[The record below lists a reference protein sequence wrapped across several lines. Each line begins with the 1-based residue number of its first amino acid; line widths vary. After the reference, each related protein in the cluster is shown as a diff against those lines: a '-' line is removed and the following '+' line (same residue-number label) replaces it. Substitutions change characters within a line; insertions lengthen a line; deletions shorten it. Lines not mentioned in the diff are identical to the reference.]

1 MPQATEPYAFTILT
15 PGVEGTEVGQAYR
28 LEAENQE
35 RGAWLWVQAGV
46 SWRQLAVL
54 RPPPA
59 RGSVPK
65 LCQAP
70 GQEPSSPPHPSS
82 PPGLWPS
89 SHPQSPLQVP
99 GVA

>member
-1 MPQATEPYAFTILT
+1 MPWATEPYAFTILT

-35 RGAWLWVQAGV
+35 LGTWLWVQAGV
-46 SWRQLAVL
+46 SGRQLAVL

-65 LCQAP
+65 LCQAA
-70 GQEPSSPPHPSS
+70 GQEPSSPPHP
-82 PPGLWPS
+82 PILPRT
-89 SHPQSPLQVP
+89 
-99 GVA
+99 VAF